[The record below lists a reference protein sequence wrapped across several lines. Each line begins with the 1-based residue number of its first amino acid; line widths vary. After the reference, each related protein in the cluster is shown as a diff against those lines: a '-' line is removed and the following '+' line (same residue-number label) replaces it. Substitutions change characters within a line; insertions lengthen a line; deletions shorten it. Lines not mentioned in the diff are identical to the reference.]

1 MRLAMLR
8 SRGSDAHSRR
18 GVRLQACALVV
29 SLAALLCVLVV
40 PLALATGAR
49 RAAIQSC
56 ATSGLVIWLNAEDSG
71 AAGNFYYHLE
81 FANQSGRTCT
91 LAGYPGL
98 SAVNLRGRQIG
109 SPARREASVRPAV
122 VTLAPEGQATA
133 LIHVIDV
140 GALPAA
146 CDPVAAAGFRVYPPG
161 QRASR
166 LVPFPFRTCS
176 SIHESAISVRS
187 VSAR

>member
-18 GVRLQACALVV
+18 GARLQACALAV
-29 SLAALLCVLVV
+29 SLAASLCALVV

-49 RAAIQSC
+49 RAAIQGC

-81 FANQSGRTCT
+81 FGNQSGRTCM

-98 SAVNLRGRQIG
+98 SA
-109 SPARREASVRPAV
+109 
-122 VTLAPEGQATA
+122 
-133 LIHVIDV
+133 
-140 GALPAA
+140 
-146 CDPVAAAGFRVYPPG
+146 CDPATAAGFRVYPPG

-176 SIHESAISVRS
+176 NIHESAISVRS